1 MYAMIDDIYD
11 LIDDRMNII
20 DDRMNR
26 IDYRNVDILFT
37 GCHCIQLIFIYC
49 GLHGY
54 NLDVI
59 VN

>member
-1 MYAMIDDIYD
+1 
-11 LIDDRMNII
+11 MNII

-26 IDYRNVDILFT
+26 IDYRNADILFT